1 MKTLLLVDD
10 SPTVR
15 HLERLMLGPLGFRI
29 IEACDGE
36 EALCAL
42 RAHSEIEVVLLDWN
56 MPVLS
61 GIDCL
66 RRIRQEFADR
76 AIKVLMCTTVHDL
89 ERIVEAIDAGAD
101 EYIMKPFTSDIIEGK
116 LLGAG
121 AL

>member
-15 HLERLMLGPLGFRI
+15 HLERQMLRSLGFRI
-29 IEACDGE
+29 VEACDGQ

-42 RAHSEIEVVLLDWN
+42 RVHPEIEVVLLDWN
-56 MPVLS
+56 MPVMN

-66 RRIRQEFADR
+66 KRVRQEFADR
-76 AIKVLMCTTVHDL
+76 PLKVLMCTTEHDI

-101 EYIMKPFTSDIIEGK
+101 EYIMKPFTADIVEGK